1 MSKDDRLLKD
11 LSRRNWIVLA
21 LLTLASLLW
30 RSLEVTQGVLAGGL
44 LAIIAY
50 RWLQSSLTKV
60 ISNPQRGAAVG
71 FKFAYFLRLGF
82 IAIALYLLIAVAKLN
97 PVALAVGLSVVV
109 VNILWTTF
117 RRMI

>member
-1 MSKDDRLLKD
+1 MTTDDRLLKD
-11 LSRRNWIVLA
+11 LSRRNWIVLV
-21 LLTLASLLW
+21 LLTLVSLAW
-30 RSLEVTQGVLAGGL
+30 QSIQITQGVIAGGL
-44 LAIIAY
+44 LAIVAY
-50 RWLQSSLTKV
+50 RWLEKSLLKV
-60 ISNPQRGAAVG
+60 IGNPHTGAATG

-82 IAIALYLLIAVAKLN
+82 VAIALYLLIAVAKLH

>member
-1 MSKDDRLLKD
+1 MTTDDRLLKD

-21 LLTLASLLW
+21 ILTLASLLW
-30 RSLEVTQGVLAGGL
+30 QSMPITQGVLAGGL

-50 RWLQSSLTKV
+50 RWLQKSLIKV
-60 ISNPQRGAAVG
+60 IDNPHGGSAAG
-71 FKFAYFLRLGF
+71 FKVAYILRLGF
-82 IAIALYLLIAVAKLN
+82 VGIALYLLIAVAKIH
-97 PVALAVGLSVVV
+97 PVALSVGLSVVV

>member
-1 MSKDDRLLKD
+1 MTTDDRLLKD
-11 LSRRNWIVLA
+11 LSRRNWIVLV
-21 LLTLASLLW
+21 LLTLISLVW
-30 RSLEVTQGVLAGGL
+30 QSMQVTQGVVAGGL
-44 LAIIAY
+44 LAIVAY
-50 RWLQSSLTKV
+50 RWLEKSLLKV
-60 ISNPQRGAAVG
+60 ISNPHNGAATG

-82 IAIALYLLIAVAKLN
+82 VAIALYLLIAVAKLH

>member
-1 MSKDDRLLKD
+1 MLY
-11 LSRRNWIVLA
+11 
-21 LLTLASLLW
+21 
-30 RSLEVTQGVLAGGL
+30 EVIT
-44 LAIIAY
+44 
-50 RWLQSSLTKV
+50 
-60 ISNPQRGAAVG
+60 GAATG

-82 IAIALYLLIAVAKLN
+82 IAAALYLLIAVARLH